1 MSSSWIDGTP
11 ILREEAQ
18 NILQAIGE
26 IDKPKLA
33 PPIMADIIKPA
44 YTLGDMKSFIAT
56 NMQTNR
62 QYTLSAT
69 LSASDDRAYIFTE
82 KGVNISEDKIQALLE
97 SFDIT
102 YNRLTNLFGSIPNKF
117 NNDPRVH
124 LLIMNIAGGSLP
136 DGSRILGYFSPIDQF
151 TNDQLKA
158 LTRLRSNETNMLYI
172 DSISLKSN
180 QVDINSI
187 IAHEFA
193 HLLQWGRDP
202 KESIWVDEGLAV
214 YAESL
219 LGYNVKDRISVFAKN
234 PDVSLRIWENKVENY
249 GASYL
254 FFAYI
259 SERFGGIDII
269 KEIFK
274 NSDQDI
280 AGIENA
286 LAKNGNNISFN
297 DIFSDWVIANYLDN
311 PRLADGR
318 YGYAT
323 LDITLKPSTI
333 ETQYPI
339 EQKSGIVLPWSAKY
353 IEFQRDNNKDMTL
366 YFLDKDQKDINA
378 RAIVDIDNNN
388 ISVFSVVSDND
399 PLKKSSISNGDL
411 SIIVVV
417 TSQPNPP
424 DIIKNNS
431 SYTYSAEIK
440 ASSISVST
448 LGNKITTWGSIK
460 KDQP

>member
-1 MSSSWIDGTP
+1 
-11 ILREEAQ
+11 
-18 NILQAIGE
+18 
-26 IDKPKLA
+26 
-33 PPIMADIIKPA
+33 
-44 YTLGDMKSFIAT
+44 
-56 NMQTNR
+56 
-62 QYTLSAT
+62 
-69 LSASDDRAYIFTE
+69 
-82 KGVNISEDKIQALLE
+82 
-97 SFDIT
+97 
-102 YNRLTNLFGSIPNKF
+102 
-117 NNDPRVH
+117 
-124 LLIMNIAGGSLP
+124 
-136 DGSRILGYFSPIDQF
+136 
-151 TNDQLKA
+151 
-158 LTRLRSNETNMLYI
+158 MLYI

-180 QVDINSI
+180 QVDMNSI

-234 PDVSLRIWENKVENY
+234 PDVSLRIWDNKVENY
-249 GASYL
+249 GFAYL

-286 LAKNGNNISFN
+286 LAKNGNVVSFN

-311 PRLADGR
+311 PKLADGR

-353 IEFQRDNNKDMTL
+353 IEFQRDNDKDMLL

-399 PLKKSSISNGDL
+399 PLKKSSISKDDL